1 MKVEN
6 PIYRLL
12 ALFVFALLS
21 SSAIAGENQTYPKI
35 VNGSVVTNTIFPF
48 AAAIQFS
55 DAESLENPN
64 GQHCGGSLIS
74 ERAILTAAHC
84 VSQREEDGS
93 VTPEPPQL
101 FRVNVGMLSYGLG
114 QGVSRGV
121 KEIKIH
127 PRYLRPQNPAFA
139 YDLALLILDE
149 PIINIAPV
157 MLGTQKQDKGSFPA
171 TIVGWGAV
179 KTPAVVMSNDLI
191 AASVSIKNSV
201 QCSRDIRKATNS
213 RVRFNPSIQLCS
225 ASEAGPCKGDSGG
238 PLLKFQ
244 SGQPIEIGLV
254 SFGAE
259 CGNQATAVYTRISN
273 KEIRMFIRANQ

>member
-1 MKVEN
+1 MRVEN
-6 PIYRLL
+6 AAYPLL
-12 ALFVFALLS
+12 VLFVFALS
-21 SSAIAGENQTYPKI
+21 TAAIAGEDQTYPKI
-35 VNGSVVTNTIFPF
+35 VNGSDVAYNVFPF

-64 GQHCGGSLIS
+64 GQYCGGSLIS
-74 ERAILTAAHC
+74 KRAILTAAHC
-84 VSQREEDGS
+84 VSKREVDGS
-93 VTPEPPQL
+93 VTPEPPEL
-101 FRVNVGMLSYGLG
+101 FSVKVGMVSYDLG

-139 YDLALLILDE
+139 YDLAILILDE

-157 MLGTQKQDKGSFPA
+157 KLGTQKQDKGSFPA
-171 TIVGWGAV
+171 TVLGWGAV

-191 AASVSIKNSV
+191 AASVTIKNPV
-201 QCSRDIRKATNS
+201 QCSRDIRKDTHGM
-213 RVRFNPSIQLCS
+213 VRFNPSIQLCS
-225 ASEAGPCKGDSGG
+225 TSRAGPCKGDSGG
-238 PLLKFQ
+238 PLLRFK

-259 CGNQATAVYTRISN
+259 CGNQASAVFTRISE
-273 KEIRMFIRANQ
+273 KDISKFIRANQ